1 MVEAVCKS
9 FNHLNDNPERSF
21 SEKKDKDKNKK
32 QSQQIDDFPEITV
45 LNKQEKF
52 EEQLELIH
60 KIQEL
65 EKQGCKATEYL
76 KRNIDRSFHMINI
89 TVPDDIII
97 SKRPKPEIDILA

>member
-21 SEKKDKDKNKK
+21 SEKKDKNKK

-65 EKQGCKATEYL
+65 EKQGCKAAEYL

-89 TVPDDIII
+89 TIPDDIII
-97 SKRPKPEIDILA
+97 SRRPKLEIDILA